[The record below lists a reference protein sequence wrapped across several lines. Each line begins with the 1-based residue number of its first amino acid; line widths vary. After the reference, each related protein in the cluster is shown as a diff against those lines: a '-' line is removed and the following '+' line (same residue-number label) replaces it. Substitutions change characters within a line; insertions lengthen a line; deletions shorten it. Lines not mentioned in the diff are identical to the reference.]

1 MTVSLARSFTIKSWK
16 SARSKPSALYDAKT
30 ENSAP
35 SALVKARPSSLSG
48 GVPGLK
54 TLG

>member
-1 MTVSLARSFTIKSWK
+1 MTVSLAR

-35 SALVKARPSSLSG
+35 SALVNARPSSLSG

-54 TLG
+54 ILG